1 MAGDVALVAGVAL
14 AIFLAGALIMLL
26 AVVAAGVRHE
36 DRATMSRMDRQLR
49 LRRPAP
55 SYMTAS
61 VRRAWGSGYRMQ
73 NPIRTV
79 ANAERGDGCGR

>member
-14 AIFLAGALIMLL
+14 AIFLAGALFMLL

-55 SYMTAS
+55 SYLTAS
-61 VRRAWGSGYRMQ
+61 VRRIAGVGQRLPHAGSDWHGSDR
-73 NPIRTV
+73 
-79 ANAERGDGCGR
+79 